1 MDIYLTPKAKT
12 ASFLSK
18 KPLVGRLLLG
28 RSTKTKKSGLL
39 NKKMQ
44 IFLKVKNTEKVQLV
58 KQKIRMWNTK
68 CKCCYDLLCRT
79 WQFSMSNFRGKSSS
93 IVWKMCLFFLFPLIM
108 TSLPGGSDG
117 KESACSVGDPGLI
130 PGLGRSPGEG
140 NGTPQ

>member
-1 MDIYLTPKAKT
+1 MDIYLTPKLK
-12 ASFLSK
+12 
-18 KPLVGRLLLG
+18 RLLSYLRNHWLG
-28 RSTKTKKSGLL
+28 VCYWAEAPKLKKSGLL

-68 CKCCYDLLCRT
+68 CKYCYDLLCRT